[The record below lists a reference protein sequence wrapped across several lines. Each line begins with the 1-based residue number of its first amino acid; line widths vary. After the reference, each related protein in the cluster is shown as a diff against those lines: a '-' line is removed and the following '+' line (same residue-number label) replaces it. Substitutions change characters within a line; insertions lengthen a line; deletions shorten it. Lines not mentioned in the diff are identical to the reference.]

1 MFLFHDGLAQF
12 FVRVGLSGFPGG
24 LWQFFVGA
32 VVTGNCFVEFARLTF
47 LFRVGL
53 AQFQCRS
60 CVIGAHAGSPLNPSH
75 FFFWGGVR

>member
-1 MFLFHDGLAQF
+1 
-12 FVRVGLSGFPGG
+12 
-24 LWQFFVGA
+24 
-32 VVTGNCFVEFARLTF
+32 VVTGNCFVEF
-47 LFRVGL
+47 GL